1 MNGFFS
7 ETIWLIPLY
16 SLIGMSLSALW
27 SPAIINRTGPR
38 PAGYVNILLT
48 TIAFF
53 HSIFAFAE
61 TWQKAPV
68 YQSVTWLQA
77 AGLQITFDWEVSS
90 LTICALILITGLN
103 LVASIYAVGYLE
115 MDWGWAR
122 FFALMGFFQ
131 GGMTTLVIC
140 NSLFFSYVVLEIL
153 TLGTYLLIGYWFNQ
167 SLVVTGARDAF
178 LTKRVGDLFLLMAV
192 VALLPLAGSWNYNDL
207 ANWAQTAHIDPTLA
221 TLLCLALIAGPLG
234 KCAQFPLHLWLDE
247 AMEGPM
253 PATIIRNSLVVC
265 TGAWVLIKLEP
276 VFKLSP
282 FACQFMIVIGALT
295 AIGASLI
302 AIAQIDIKRSLSYT
316 ASAYMGL
323 VFIAVGT
330 QQSQTTLLFLL
341 SYAIAMALLVMS
353 IGNVVLNSITQDL
366 SQYGGLFSRRPITA
380 FAYLVGAVSLVGV
393 PPFGGFWT
401 MAQMSSNLWEDH
413 PILVGVL
420 LLVNGLTS
428 FSIIREFCLVFGG
441 KSKPMTVRSP
451 EGLWPLILPMTFVMG
466 ISLHLPLI
474 LSKFNILPWWDTLNI
489 NLAIALI
496 ISTVIGAGSSA
507 FIYLNESISK
517 PIVLK
522 PKFVQDLFAYDLYT
536 PQIYKVT
543 IVGVVA
549 IISNAIYWFDKYL
562 IDGAVNLVGLLTII
576 SGQSLKYNTS
586 GQTQYYFLS
595 ILLGVA
601 LFVGII
607 CLPLITPLF

>member
-1 MNGFFS
+1 LAQWAA
-7 ETIWLIPLY
+7 T
-16 SLIGMSLSALW
+16 AQ
-27 SPAIINRTGPR
+27 IN
-38 PAGYVNILLT
+38 
-48 TIAFF
+48 
-53 HSIFAFAE
+53 
-61 TWQKAPV
+61 
-68 YQSVTWLQA
+68 
-77 AGLQITFDWEVSS
+77 
-90 LTICALILITGLN
+90 
-103 LVASIYAVGYLE
+103 
-115 MDWGWAR
+115 
-122 FFALMGFFQ
+122 
-131 GGMTTLVIC
+131 
-140 NSLFFSYVVLEIL
+140 
-153 TLGTYLLIGYWFNQ
+153 
-167 SLVVTGARDAF
+167 
-178 LTKRVGDLFLLMAV
+178 
-192 VALLPLAGSWNYNDL
+192 
-207 ANWAQTAHIDPTLA
+207 PTLA
-221 TLLCLALIAGPLG
+221 TLICLALIAGPLG

-282 FACQFMIVIGALT
+282 VACQFMLVIGTLT

-330 QQSQTTLLFLL
+330 QQSQTILLFLL

-366 SQYGGLFSRRPITA
+366 SQYGGLWSRRPISA
-380 FAYLVGAVSLVGV
+380 LAYLVGAASLVGF
-393 PPFGGFWT
+393 PPLGGFWT
-401 MAQMSSNLWEDH
+401 LAQMSSNLWEDH

-420 LLVNGLTS
+420 LIVNGLTA
-428 FSIIREFCLVFGG
+428 FSVIREFCLVFGG
-441 KSKPMTVRSP
+441 KPKPMTVRSP

-474 LSKFNILPWWDTLNI
+474 LIKFNLLPGWDTLNSR
-489 NLAIALI
+489 LVIALI
-496 ISTVIGAGSSA
+496 ISTLIGGGSSA
-507 FIYLNESISK
+507 FIYLNQRITK

-522 PKFVQDLFAYDLYT
+522 PKALQDLFAYDLYT
-536 PQIYKVT
+536 PQMYKVT
-543 IVGVVA
+543 IVGIVS
-549 IISNAIYWFDKYL
+549 IISSAIYWFDKYL
-562 IDGAVNLVGLLTII
+562 IDGAVNLVGLITVV

-595 ILLGVA
+595 ILLGVT